1 MSTFEKV
8 KELIVDTLN
17 FDEADITMEVDL
29 IKDLDAD
36 SIDAVELV
44 MAIEEEYGLEIPEEE
59 VGNLTKVGALVEYID
74 SHKE

>member
-74 SHKE
+74 SHK

>member
-44 MAIEEEYGLEIPEEE
+44 MAIEEEYGIEVPEEE

-74 SHKE
+74 SHK

>member
-44 MAIEEEYGLEIPEEE
+44 MAIEEEYGIEVPEDE

-74 SHKE
+74 SHK